1 VRRRGAP
8 VTLHHQPR
16 REGHWRTLDAV
27 NATLL
32 KSLVALVPTLMLL
45 SGSVFLYLRAKIM
58 ASLAQLFGAACL
70 LLVVLAHVCEAL
82 NVFPAMGWGS
92 NDSVGHYLDLWTAIL
107 GFTLFPLGYLLHA
120 IGGKRLA

>member
-1 VRRRGAP
+1 
-8 VTLHHQPR
+8 LHHHLR
-16 REGHWRTLDAV
+16 REGNWRTLDAMNV
-27 NATLL
+27 TLL

-45 SGSVFLYLRAKIM
+45 SGSVFLYSRAKTLS
-58 ASLAQLFGAACL
+58 SLTQLFGAACL

-92 NDSVGHYLDLWTAIL
+92 NDSVGHNLDLWSAIL

-120 IGGKRLA
+120 LGGKRLA

>member
-1 VRRRGAP
+1 VKGTGA
-8 VTLHHQPR
+8 R
-16 REGHWRTLDAV
+16 FDAMNV
-27 NATLL
+27 TLL

-45 SGSVFLYLRAKIM
+45 SGSVFLYSRVKTSP
-58 ASLAQLFGAACL
+58 SLAQLFGAACL

-92 NDSVGHYLDLWTAIL
+92 NDTVGHYLDLWSAIL
-107 GFTLFPLGYLLHA
+107 GFMLFPLGYLLHA